1 MIFLHTA
8 PTTVRILTTKRQ
20 SPFQRRGFM
29 EKLAIGM
36 LIGAVG
42 GALVVANS
50 QKMRTLVQKGQDELL
65 TKVNIMMDE
74 KLDNMQKQS

>member
-1 MIFLHTA
+1 
-8 PTTVRILTTKRQ
+8 
-20 SPFQRRGFM
+20 
-29 EKLAIGM
+29 M